1 MINSKADLKYYL
13 EEDRKAFGKPLKNNL
28 KDIIIHFLFP
38 DTNYEYVKC
47 IRYLEYYKNSRQ
59 CGKWGGMINSLLIY
73 YYEIRKTRLR
83 AITGIELQ
91 EGCTGAGLH
100 IAHGKIVV
108 QHEVTI
114 GEHCKILSDV
124 TIGING
130 RKDVYGVPTI
140 GNNVF
145 IGTGARIIGPIHIG
159 NNVVI
164 GANAVVI
171 DDVED
176 GVTVA
181 GIPARKVSERGSESY
196 YLCAIN

>member
-1 MINSKADLKYYL
+1 M
-13 EEDRKAFGKPLKNNL
+13 
-28 KDIIIHFLFP
+28 
-38 DTNYEYVKC
+38 
-47 IRYLEYYKNSRQ
+47 
-59 CGKWGGMINSLLIY
+59 GGALLLY
-73 YYEIRKTRLR
+73 YYTMKKSRLR
-83 AITGIELQ
+83 AETGIELQ
-91 EGCTGAGLH
+91 EGCAGPGWH

-108 QHEVTI
+108 QPKAII

-130 RKDVYGVPTI
+130 RKDMPGSPII

-164 GANAVVI
+164 GANAVVVN
-171 DDVED
+171 DVED

-181 GIPARKVSERGSESY
+181 GIPARVVSRRGSEIFH
-196 YLCAIN
+196 LCAIE